1 MLAFFLVVCGL
12 PIQHLIF
19 VIGNIHISTK
29 KPKPNT
35 KIWVVNLSSFN
46 FDIPV
51 LHRWYKF
58 SVCKLL
64 ISYWYQKTEFKNLK
78 KKKKKNPYPKWK
90 IIKKKTRNLLVSP
103 KLDAKTTLVIT
114 HMKPTD
120 PDLRCSTQWLVMR

>member
-1 MLAFFLVVCGL
+1 MLSFFLVVCGL

-19 VIGNIHISTK
+19 ITGNIHSSTN

-46 FDIPV
+46 FDISV
-51 LHRWYKF
+51 LYRWSKF

-64 ISYWYQKTEFKNLK
+64 ISYWYQKTELK
-78 KKKKKNPYPKWK
+78 KEKKTTQNEKYYN
-90 IIKKKTRNLLVSP
+90 KKTRNLLVSP

-114 HMKPTD
+114 HMQPTD
-120 PDLRCSTQWLVMR
+120 PDLRCSTQ